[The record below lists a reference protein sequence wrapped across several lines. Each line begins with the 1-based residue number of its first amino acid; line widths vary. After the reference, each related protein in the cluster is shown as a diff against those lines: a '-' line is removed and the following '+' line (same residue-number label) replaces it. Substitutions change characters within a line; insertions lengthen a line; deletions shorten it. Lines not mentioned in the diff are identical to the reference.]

1 MGFWSFFTLLCLIGF
16 YVNWYGTTKALRLNA
31 NISEEGSKLPS
42 LPSYYG
48 THSFL
53 WLIIPV
59 ITLLIF
65 WFFFKPFIM
74 DLFLSKYISSKLDS
88 SFTGDP
94 SMLID
99 TVKATNPEKVFPGTN
114 PLIVESAKY
123 YKQLYLSS
131 DSYVFISILIL
142 GLIFSFTSIKKIS
155 FSFQA
160 RQAVEQSN
168 VNLLIIC
175 SVIAIIT
182 TVGIVFSLIFEA
194 VRFFE
199 KIPFFDFLFGLVW
212 SPQTAIREDQIAS
225 QGAFGAIPIFTGTLL
240 ITLVA
245 MFVAIPVGLLSAI
258 YLSDYARP
266 SVRKVLK
273 PLLEILA
280 GIPTVVYGFFAAITV
295 GPFLKDFA
303 QHFGFSVA
311 SESALAA
318 GGVMGIMIIPFISSL
333 SDDVINAVPMSL
345 RDGSYAMGATKS
357 ETIKKVVLPAALP
370 GIVGAILLAVSRAIG
385 ETMIV
390 DMAAGVAANLT
401 ANPFESVTTV
411 TVQIVTL
418 LVGDQEFDSAKTL
431 AAFALGITL
440 FFITLLLNLWAL
452 KIVRKYREVYD

>member
-74 DLFLSKYISSKLDS
+74 DLFLSKYVSSKLDS

-99 TVKATNPEKVFPGTN
+99 TVKATDPEKVFPGTN

-123 YKQLYLSS
+123 YNQLYLSS

-142 GLIFSFTSIKKIS
+142 GLIFSFTSIKRIS

-168 VNLLIIC
+168 INLLIIC

-194 VRFFE
+194 VRFL
-199 KIPFFDFLFGLVW
+199 KKYLFLIFCSVWFGVHKRQFVRIKLLVKVHL
-212 SPQTAIREDQIAS
+212 ELS
-225 QGAFGAIPIFTGTLL
+225 Q
-240 ITLVA
+240 
-245 MFVAIPVGLLSAI
+245 
-258 YLSDYARP
+258 
-266 SVRKVLK
+266 
-273 PLLEILA
+273 
-280 GIPTVVYGFFAAITV
+280 
-295 GPFLKDFA
+295 
-303 QHFGFSVA
+303 
-311 SESALAA
+311 
-318 GGVMGIMIIPFISSL
+318 
-333 SDDVINAVPMSL
+333 SL
-345 RDGSYAMGATKS
+345 REHY
-357 ETIKKVVLPAALP
+357 
-370 GIVGAILLAVSRAIG
+370 
-385 ETMIV
+385 
-390 DMAAGVAANLT
+390 
-401 ANPFESVTTV
+401 
-411 TVQIVTL
+411 
-418 LVGDQEFDSAKTL
+418 
-431 AAFALGITL
+431 
-440 FFITLLLNLWAL
+440 
-452 KIVRKYREVYD
+452 